1 MNARDELAK
10 LIADTKYPH
19 LRPAWEERE
28 DRSPVKYFSRK
39 QADAL
44 IAAGYVK
51 PRTVTTVEELD
62 ALPAGTIIRD
72 PLPCIKW
79 GSGMWGT
86 FSGDSVGSNRI
97 DFPATVLYEP
107 EAQP

>member
-1 MNARDELAK
+1 VSSYDELVS
-10 LIADTKYPH
+10 I
-19 LRPAWEERE
+19 LRRRIGGSVGETV
-28 DRSPVKYFSRK
+28 D
-39 QADAL
+39 DIL
-44 IAAGYVK
+44 AAGYQR
-51 PRTVTTVEELD
+51 PRTITTVEELD

-107 EAQP
+107 QP